1 MSIYLKE
8 TTSEEAVHLRKKW
21 GQTAFTFLVD
31 KKGKI
36 VKFLGWNQ
44 KDVWN
49 APLGDGSD

>member
-8 TTSEEAVHLRKKW
+8 TTSEEA
-21 GQTAFTFLVD
+21 
-31 KKGKI
+31 GKI